1 MSGALAASPE
11 DDDDDECSDDDDD
24 DTVHV
29 PARKRRS
36 LPARVRRDSRGLHPT
51 SPAPTRVTPA
61 LSSIGSSVPAAAG
74 ASIHPR
80 NGHKSPEANTRESRQ
95 VFEHVRY
102 AAMVATS
109 CLATAHHA
117 ASASASASAA
127 PPAIPAALPRYGA
140 AAVLTPPV
148 LLTNSVPAVTMSA
161 ALHPAPAASD
171 PFVATL
177 PKFFNG
183 NSSGTSNGNGS
194 ASSSSS
200 SSSNHSNHSSTES
213 SPLCTPQQAQAPLGL
228 SVQQPQPP
236 VPPLGPALRST
247 DSPQVLPSP
256 TLTVSSSPPVPFSIP
271 QPRLSIHD
279 LLSLTAVE
287 SSRSPIAC
295 KTAPADKD

>member
-1 MSGALAASPE
+1 MSSALTASPDILPE
-11 DDDDDECSDDDDD
+11 DDDDDDDCGDDDGGS
-24 DTVHV
+24 VRV
-29 PARKRRS
+29 PAPKRRS
-36 LPARVRRDSRGLHPT
+36 LPAKTRRAA
-51 SPAPTRVTPA
+51 SPARTASRV
-61 LSSIGSSVPAAAG
+61 GSSAPAAA
-74 ASIHPR
+74 ATSIHPR
-80 NGHKSPEANTRESRQ
+80 NGHKSPEANTRENRQ

-109 CLATAHHA
+109 CLATAQHTA
-117 ASASASASAA
+117 AGSGPAPAPAAA
-127 PPAIPAALPRYGA
+127 PAVSALPRYGA

-161 ALHPAPAASD
+161 ALQPAPAPAVPLGTPFPPTAPAASD

-183 NSSGTSNGNGS
+183 NSNGNGNGN
-194 ASSSSS
+194 ASSHSSS
-200 SSSNHSNHSSTES
+200 HSSTES
-213 SPLCTPQQAQAPLGL
+213 SPSCTPQQAQSVAPAPL
-228 SVQQPQPP
+228 
-236 VPPLGPALRST
+236 PLPALRST

-256 TLTVSSSPPVPFSIP
+256 PLTVSSPPAPFSIQ

-287 SSRSPIAC
+287 AARSPIAC